1 MIPAAC
7 PISKLFAEDRQL
19 LQHLH
24 QGAKSRAQ
32 VAEDLGLSRNTVAT
46 RLQRLIDAGWVIETE
61 DAPKDRGRPVQLY
74 GLNPLALLIFAVS
87 FDSIRVTAAITAL
100 TGEVL
105 VSESRPV
112 ASELDPEA
120 AVAVME
126 TLMAAMTTQ
135 KGIRRD
141 RLGIAVVSAKGP
153 VRERARTIAWSR
165 VGVLP
170 IDLSQRLGLPTLVEN
185 DANLMALG
193 AARGLDRESVL
204 FVLVQNGIGGGLVLE
219 GRLHRGQ
226 AGWAGEI
233 GHIPVAA
240 AEGIAC
246 TCGSTGCV
254 ANIADT
260 QALIRAL
267 NRPDRPMT
275 SDADL
280 AASVLAR
287 DVDTLR
293 ALRQAGRH
301 LGEALT
307 PLVIGLAPSQV
318 VIGGPIIS
326 LGEHYV
332 TGVRE
337 ALSSRTPPAISSQ
350 IQVTT
355 TGAHQELSLA
365 GSTRLALDWL
375 FGPRPA
381 AAS

>member
-7 PISKLFAEDRQL
+7 PISKLIAEDKQL
-19 LQHLH
+19 LQHL
-24 QGAKSRAQ
+24 QEGAKSRAQ
-32 VAEDLGLSRNTVAT
+32 VAEDLGLSRNTVAA
-46 RLQRLIDAGWVIETE
+46 RLQRLIEAGWVIETE
-61 DAPKDRGRPVQLY
+61 DAQKDRGRPVQLY

-87 FDSIRVTAAITAL
+87 FDSICVTAAITAL

-126 TLMAAMTTQ
+126 ALMVAMTTQ

-153 VRERARTIAWSR
+153 VEERARTIAWSR

-170 IDLSQRLGLPTLVEN
+170 EDLGQRLGLPTLVEN

-193 AARGLDRESVL
+193 AARGGADSVL
-204 FVLVQNGIGGGLVLE
+204 FVLVQNGIGGGLVLQ

-267 NRPDRPMT
+267 NRTDRPMT

-307 PLVIGLAPSQV
+307 PLVIGLAPAQV

-326 LGEHYV
+326 VGEHYV

-355 TGAHQELSLA
+355 TASHQELSLA
-365 GSTRLALDWL
+365 GSTRLAQDWL
-375 FGPRPA
+375 FGHRPNPHP
-381 AAS
+381 